1 MVLFQ
6 SNAVLQAM
14 RKPMF
19 PMYLGIARQLVI
31 PAVIN
36 YVLIVLW
43 GYPVESMFYTIVIVV
58 ILSAVVAH
66 FYTRREIRRLSKAA
80 SLC

>member
-1 MVLFQ
+1 
-6 SNAVLQAM
+6 M

-19 PMYLGIARQLVI
+19 TMYLGIARQLVI
-31 PAVIN
+31 PAAIN

-58 ILSAVVAH
+58 ILSAVVAY
-66 FYTRREIRRLSKAA
+66 FYTRREIRRLSKAI
-80 SLC
+80 SIN